1 MYDGVDVG
9 VEFAELI
16 PSVFF
21 LLFASVLDRFS
32 QIHLLVIDL
41 VFFLFYGPALYD
53 LDLAIAFVAI

>member
-1 MYDGVDVG
+1 MYDVVDVG

-32 QIHLLVIDL
+32 QIYLLVIDL
-41 VFFLFYGPALYD
+41 VFFFFYDPALDD
-53 LDLAIAFVAI
+53 LDLAVAFVAI